1 MSFSFEL
8 LKKDS
13 SGARLGRITT
23 PHGIVGTPVFMPVGT
38 KATVKA
44 MTPEELKTV
53 GVEMILSNTYHLFLR
68 PGHEVIKKLGG
79 LHAFMNWDAP
89 ILTDSGGFQI
99 FSLAPLRKREEEGV
113 TFTSHLDGAKHFLT
127 PEKTIGIEEAIGA
140 DIIMPL
146 DDCTPYPSER
156 EHTKDSMELTI
167 RWAERSKNAKRRAD
181 QALFGIVQGGM
192 YEELRK
198 ECAEK
203 IVDIGFDGY
212 AIGGLSVGEEKGLMC
227 AMTDACVGQLPE
239 NLPRYLMGVGTPE
252 DIVLAVEA
260 GMDMFD
266 CVLPTRCARN
276 GTLFTSKGKLVIK
289 NSRYGGD
296 ESPVDSGC
304 GCYTC
309 ANYSRAYLRHLYMAG
324 EILASRLNTL
334 HNLHYYAALVK
345 DMQKA
350 IGEGVF
356 SEFKRRF
363 YSGLDDKR
371 INF

>member
-99 FSLAPLRKREEEGV
+99 FSLAPLRKIEEEGV
-113 TFTSHLDGAKHFLT
+113 TFTSHLDGVKHFLT

-198 ECAEK
+198 ECAE
-203 IVDIGFDGY
+203 
-212 AIGGLSVGEEKGLMC
+212 SPM
-227 AMTDACVGQLPE
+227 
-239 NLPRYLMGVGTPE
+239 PR
-252 DIVLAVEA
+252 
-260 GMDMFD
+260 
-266 CVLPTRCARN
+266 
-276 GTLFTSKGKLVIK
+276 
-289 NSRYGGD
+289 
-296 ESPVDSGC
+296 
-304 GCYTC
+304 
-309 ANYSRAYLRHLYMAG
+309 
-324 EILASRLNTL
+324 
-334 HNLHYYAALVK
+334 
-345 DMQKA
+345 
-350 IGEGVF
+350 
-356 SEFKRRF
+356 
-363 YSGLDDKR
+363 
-371 INF
+371 